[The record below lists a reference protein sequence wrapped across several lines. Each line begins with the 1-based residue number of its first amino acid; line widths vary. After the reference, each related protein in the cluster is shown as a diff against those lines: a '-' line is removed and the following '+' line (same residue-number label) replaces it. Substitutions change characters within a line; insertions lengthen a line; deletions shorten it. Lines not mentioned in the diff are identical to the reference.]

1 MTLGQITRSTI
12 VITGSMF
19 DVKIVPGLLFLLQL
33 HLLGVAIVV
42 TKKKIPLVLIS
53 SQLL

>member
-1 MTLGQITRSTI
+1 MTLGQITSSTI
-12 VITGSMF
+12 VIKGSIF
-19 DVKIVPGLLFLLQL
+19 DLKIVSQLLFLLQL

-42 TKKKIPLVLIS
+42 TNKRIPLVLIS